1 VVTSKIDPP
10 SIDPAL
16 LEQAWA
22 SRATVTAKRVVMLA
36 YALVTIFVALLIF
49 ERIAFIDSNDVAI
62 EKVKAAIRVSGEV
75 LLEDERLTMLANL
88 AAATGEGVWVERYEE
103 QIPIMDAAIASA
115 ISLAPPEIAKRFDA
129 ATRQANDNLVA
140 LEREAFN
147 SIAAN
152 NLVKAR
158 LILNSTKYAENKAI
172 LANGTAAFTME
183 LQASVESQLS
193 IVKKRSW
200 AIATLL
206 LVMGLGGFSFLWRI
220 LNFHLGQAQS
230 ALSAKQAEITELAL
244 KDTLTGLANR
254 RHLLLLLEH
263 SMALSKREG
272 SVLVLMM
279 IDLDGFKSIND
290 QFGHASGDAVLTEI
304 SQRLQARLRKTDI
317 IARLGG
323 DEFVVAFN
331 SPSHQPFERAE
342 IAAESILDELSRKIS
357 LDAVDVS
364 VSASIGVAFFP
375 RDAASAAEL
384 IRHAD
389 SALYRSKGDGKG
401 RVSFF
406 KPRAKALELI

>member
-1 VVTSKIDPP
+1 VISKIDPLPLEP
-10 SIDPAL
+10 SL
-16 LEQAWA
+16 LDQAWI

-49 ERIAFIDSNDVAI
+49 ERIAFIDSTDGAI
-62 EKVKAAIRVSGEV
+62 EKIKAAIKVSGEV

-88 AAATGEGVWVERYEE
+88 AAATGESVWVERYEE

-115 ISLAPPEIAKRFDA
+115 ISLSPPEIAKRFDSV
-129 ATRQANDNLVA
+129 TRRANDNLVA

-147 SIAAN
+147 SIAAK
-152 NLVKAR
+152 NLAKAR

-206 LVMGLGGFSFLWRI
+206 LVLGLGGFSFLWRI

-244 KDTLTGLANR
+244 RDTLTGLANR

-263 SMALSKREG
+263 SMAHAKREG

-279 IDLDGFKSIND
+279 IDLDGFKAIND
-290 QFGHASGDAVLTEI
+290 QFGHASGDAVLVEI
-304 SQRLQARLRKTDI
+304 SQRLQIRLRKTDI

-342 IAAESILDELSRKIS
+342 IAAESILEELSRKIS

-384 IRHAD
+384 IRNAD
-389 SALYRSKGDGKG
+389 SALYRSKDDGKG

-406 KPRAKALELI
+406 KSRAKVLDLI